1 MSFSRLGTLHNEH
14 LSKLSFYD
22 TANCI
27 IFITKLY
34 VDYKLRDGIRLSFF
48 LLTITD
54 FSFYGIDIDFDNNWK
69 LS

>member
-1 MSFSRLGTLHNEH
+1 M
-14 LSKLSFYD
+14 D
-22 TANCI
+22 ANCI

-48 LLTITD
+48 LLTITE
-54 FSFYGIDIDFDNNWK
+54 FSFYGIDNDFDNNWK